1 MPNPDFFHHDP
12 SLSIPPQHVS
22 NPTPDN
28 GTAGLRPALQ
38 AQPRRDQLSCPSVSG
53 RVAFD
58 RDALLL
64 LEAQGYPLTDA
75 EHAIAYPATPNPEPP
90 RGPEARPAWPLRAL
104 DAFIGDMPPDGRAQR
119 ATWLDAAFFV
129 TLPAT
134 VGLLVW
140 WLA

>member
-1 MPNPDFFHHDP
+1 MPPNPDFFHHDP
-12 SLSIPPQHVS
+12 SLSIPPPPVS

-64 LEAQGYPLTDA
+64 LEAQGMDLTAA
-75 EHAIAYPATPNPEPP
+75 EHAIAYPAAVA
-90 RGPEARPAWPLRAL
+90 ARPNRFLRAV
-104 DAFIGDMPPDGRAQR
+104 DGFIGRPVRSMPGIPTQ
-119 ATWLDAAFFV
+119 TWAGACCSLAALV
-129 TLPAT
+129 
-134 VGLLVW
+134 LLALLIG
-140 WLA
+140 WLS